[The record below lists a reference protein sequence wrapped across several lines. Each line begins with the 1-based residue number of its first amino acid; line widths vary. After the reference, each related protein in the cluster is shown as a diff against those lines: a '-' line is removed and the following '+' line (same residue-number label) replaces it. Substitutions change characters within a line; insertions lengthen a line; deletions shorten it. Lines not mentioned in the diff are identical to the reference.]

1 MNVSFEFIAQVKFNT
16 VKDHSKLQITHPVLL
31 FYYIVIIEKYVN
43 VFHGTEPENWA
54 SDCSSVCLKFWESE
68 ASEREMG
75 LCGEGSCLGFN

>member
-43 VFHGTEPENWA
+43 VFHGTEPEN
-54 SDCSSVCLKFWESE
+54 
-68 ASEREMG
+68 
-75 LCGEGSCLGFN
+75 